1 MEPTT
6 LVVYDLAPG
15 YFAQA
20 KEAVEAAA
28 NFPKA
33 CKRPHPLEP
42 TAPVLY
48 GTNDFVPRYF
58 FLSKGSS
65 QGGNRPN

>member
-1 MEPTT
+1 MGPTA

-15 YFAQA
+15 YFVWV

-28 NFPKA
+28 NFSMA
-33 CKRPHPLEP
+33 CNRPHLLEP

-48 GTNDFVPRYF
+48 GTNDFVPGYF
-58 FLSKGSS
+58 F
-65 QGGNRPN
+65 